1 MRKKPRAENAGLEF
15 VPSAKRQKLNNHG
28 GEASTG
34 GEMLD
39 KKSFDRHLTALGKD
53 LKKVTTNK
61 AAIKLLMSEM
71 SPNRRHWVVNLGVID
86 FLLIRFV
93 ATSTA
98 RLILSFLSFVPSCR
112 KDRTCKV

>member
-1 MRKKPRAENAGLEF
+1 MRRKPRAENAGLEF

-39 KKSFDRHLTALGKD
+39 KKSFDRHLTALGKE

-71 SPNRRHWVVNLGVID
+71 SPNRRHWVVTERPSVQEVLEMYPPLKDVNIVSLCY
-86 FLLIRFV
+86 
-93 ATSTA
+93 
-98 RLILSFLSFVPSCR
+98 IL
-112 KDRTCKV
+112 